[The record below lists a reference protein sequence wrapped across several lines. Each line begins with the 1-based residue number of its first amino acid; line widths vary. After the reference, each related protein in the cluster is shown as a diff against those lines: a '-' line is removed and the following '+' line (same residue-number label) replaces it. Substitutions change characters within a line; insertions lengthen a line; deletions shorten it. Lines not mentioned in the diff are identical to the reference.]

1 MKLPLDEK
9 IGEIRDFINYTSP
22 RKEHALMQNSAMWY
36 MLCSSMDIIGD
47 MEHALESFLIE
58 NPDISEIGRKYLL
71 VFGALQA
78 LYVQQDAIN
87 NLHQALDIPYTIDSS
102 IENIREIRND
112 AAGHPT
118 NRRNKKAFNFINC
131 YSLSVHEFQLMT
143 LDTTNSNG
151 GRLNSKHVNINIAD
165 LIATQ
170 RSVFLNVLDNVIE
183 TLKEEEV
190 EHRKKFAGKKLVDAL
205 SNTTYPFTKIFDA
218 VSNTHSDH
226 AQLVGGYVDRILECY
241 MAFRDGLKERGEP
254 DDNIS
259 DKYEYLEYTLKHIKD
274 YFGNTVEKTHIHGK
288 DLYVFACFAK
298 QKIDELRDTARYID
312 EKYSSDL

>member
-1 MKLPLDEK
+1 MMKYSLDEK
-9 IGEIRDFINYTSP
+9 ISEIRDFINFTSP
-22 RKEHALMQNSAMWY
+22 RKGHALLQDSALWY

-47 MEHALESFLIE
+47 MEYALESYLTE
-58 NPDISEIGRKYLL
+58 DPNTSKIGRMYLL

-87 NLHQALDIPYTIDSS
+87 TLHQALDIPYTIDSS

-118 NRRNKKAFNFINC
+118 NRRNKKAFNFINR
-131 YSLSVHEFQLMT
+131 SFLSVHKFELMT
-143 LDTTNSNG
+143 LDPTNTSG
-151 GRLNSKHVNINIAD
+151 GRLNSKHVNINVAD

-170 RSVFLNVLDNVIE
+170 RSVFLDVLGDVIE

-190 EHRKKFAGKKLVDAL
+190 KHRKKFAGEKLVDTL
-205 SNTTYPFTKIFDA
+205 SNTTYPFEKIFTA
-218 VSNTHSDH
+218 INNVHSDH
-226 AQLVGGYVDRILECY
+226 AQLVGGYVDRILECF

-274 YFGNTVEKTHIHGK
+274 YFENEQKTHVHGK
-288 DLYVFACFAK
+288 DLYVFACFAQ